1 MSHKNTSG
9 LSVGYTAPKKT
20 TSTNN
25 IFRFRSNIQRSLD
38 NLETSKVVKRLKAG
52 GDIKKDTIEVVVPDE
67 ERTEI
72 YNLAK
77 SFLAEF
83 DDYIVNGDY
92 NQTEAERLLVDMKM
106 RGLTNKVVMERLN
119 LKAESS
125 LRTKYARL
133 SKKVYEHLFNQSSPI
148 LGVELLDL
156 KALRK
161 AEACI
166 RTATFHFELSDVFSY
181 EFANQIEKIV
191 SDPSITRGTYSDA
204 EADDVIHFLALYSS
218 EVFKDNL
225 RRLNRSALLGVV
237 EALSKQELS
246 STIIYAYKYK
256 VLIARSLDLLNDS
269 RADVLHQAESCSET
283 FDLARKAIKN
293 ANDETAFELSEA
305 DYKNASTTEV
315 QQKVETYEEP
325 IIVEDEVAE
334 PAQTSSG
341 VAFNL
346 PISKEVSDEFV
357 QAIERYKAYQQKCI
371 DGGKSVKYA
380 DSANPETRKK
390 AEAFFKS
397 LITENSKSV
406 EQVLAQVKELN
417 PYDFVYLLEHDYKR

>member
-92 NQTEAERLLVDMKM
+92 DQTEAERLLVDMKIK
-106 RGLTNKVVMERLN
+106 GLTNKVIMERLN

-133 SKKVYEHLFNQSSPI
+133 SKKVYEHLFNQSCPI
-148 LGVELLDL
+148 SGVEILDL
-156 KALRK
+156 RALRK

-166 RTATFHFELSDVFSY
+166 RTTTFYFKLSDVLCY
-181 EFANQIEKIV
+181 EFANQIEKIIA
-191 SDPSITRGTYSDA
+191 DPNITRGTYSDA

-218 EVFKDNL
+218 NVFKDNL

-237 EALSKQELS
+237 EALSKQDLS

-256 VLIARSLDLLNDS
+256 VLTARSLDLLNDS
-269 RADVLHQAESCSET
+269 RVDVLHQAESCSET

-293 ANDETAFELSEA
+293 ANNETAFELSEA
-305 DYKNASTTEV
+305 DYKNASTIEV
-315 QQKVETYEEP
+315 QQKVETCEEP
-325 IIVEDEVAE
+325 VIEKDEVTE
-334 PAQTSSG
+334 PVQITSG

-346 PISKEVSDEFV
+346 PISKELSDEFI
-357 QAIERYKAYQQKCI
+357 QAIERYRVYEKKCR
-371 DGGKSVKYA
+371 DEGK
-380 DSANPETRKK
+380 
-390 AEAFFKS
+390 
-397 LITENSKSV
+397 
-406 EQVLAQVKELN
+406 LN
-417 PYDFVYLLEHDYKR
+417 KYLLASNLDSMEKARLFLEKLPFDGALEEAKKINAYDLVTLLETKYKGGN